1 MDRHITVLGTL
12 YIAFSALT
20 LLFAA
25 IVFIAVLGGGVLSG
39 DRDAMAVTSIV
50 ATAIAGLLTVLALP
64 GIVGGIGLLRRRQWA
79 RALVMILGFL
89 NLLAVPFGTIL
100 GIYTIWVLLKPET
113 ELLFATQQS
122 AVVPV

>member
-20 LLFAA
+20 LLVAA

-39 DRDAMAVTSIV
+39 DREAMAITSIV

-64 GIVGGIGLLRRRQWA
+64 GIIGGIGLLRRRQWA
-79 RALVMILGFL
+79 RALIMILGFL
-89 NLLAVPFGTIL
+89 NLLAIPFGTIL

-113 ELLFATQQS
+113 ELLFAPQQT
-122 AVVPV
+122 AVAPV